1 MAGSKRVYITLI
13 WLKRSLDSTYCMKN
27 NNKQHRLP
35 DPASYISIIHVET
48 DCIDHPVTREILAR
62 AGSIPIEIITEG
74 NNMVPDLG
82 FYPKTLTAGKRHL
95 LLGKNRGR
103 FFKPCPGT
111 KEYICC
117 DYQVL
122 NIGMNCPMDCVYCIL
137 QAYLNNSYL
146 SFFVNIE
153 DLLRELTE
161 ALSHTPDRFWRIGTG
176 EFTDSLALDRLTG
189 LSRVLVQFMRDKN
202 SAVLELKTKTDVVE
216 NLEGLD
222 HGGRTVVAWSLNSPL
237 IVAGEELRTAS
248 LQKRLAA
255 AARCASWGYKLAFHF
270 DPIIYHQGWQD
281 GYAETIERLFTTV
294 PKENIAWIS
303 MGCLRYLPALK
314 KIAGQRFPNSQFFH
328 EEFIEG
334 LDGKARY
341 FRTLRVEMY
350 QFLYQHLRQYADP
363 ETCIYL
369 CMENNEIWQQVFG
382 FIPDDRGGLPVM
394 LDRAVN
400 KSH

>member
-1 MAGSKRVYITLI
+1 MS
-13 WLKRSLDSTYCMKN
+13 
-27 NNKQHRLP
+27 NKKDIVP
-35 DPASYISIIHVET
+35 DPTSYISMIHVEP

-62 AGSIPIEIITEG
+62 AGNIPVEVISEDNYRME
-74 NNMVPDLG
+74 NLG
-82 FYPKTLTAGKRHL
+82 FYPKSLAAGKHHL

-137 QAYLNNSYL
+137 QAYLNNPYL

-153 DLLRELTE
+153 ELLNELTE
-161 ALSHTPDRFWRIGTG
+161 AFVQKPEQFWRIGTG

-189 LSRVLVQFMRDKN
+189 LSRVLVQFMRDKD
-202 SAVLELKTKTDVVE
+202 SAVLELKTKTAVVE

-222 HGGRTVVAWSLNSPL
+222 HGGRTIVAWSLNSPE
-237 IVAGEELRTAS
+237 IVAREELRTAS
-248 LQKRLAA
+248 LDQRLAA
-255 AARCASWGYKLAFHF
+255 ADRCASWGYKLAFHF
-270 DPIIYHQGWQD
+270 DPIIYHSDWQD
-281 GYAETIERLFTTV
+281 GYAETIEKLFAVV
-294 PKENIAWIS
+294 PKESIAWIS
-303 MGCLRYLPALK
+303 MGCLRYLPSLK
-314 KIAGQRFPNSQFFH
+314 KIAGQRFPNSRFFH

-350 QFLYQHLRQYADP
+350 QFIYQQLQQYADP

-369 CMENNEIWQQVFG
+369 CMENNEIWQEVFG
-382 FIPDDRGGLPVM
+382 YTPDDRGGLAAM
-394 LDRAVN
+394 LDRTV
-400 KSH
+400 KEQS